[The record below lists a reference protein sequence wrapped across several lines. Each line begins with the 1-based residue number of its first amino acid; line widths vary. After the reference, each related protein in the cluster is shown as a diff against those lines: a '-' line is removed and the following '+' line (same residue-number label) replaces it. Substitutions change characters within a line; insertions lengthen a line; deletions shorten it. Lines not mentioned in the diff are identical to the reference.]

1 MEDSIELQAV
11 KALTGGIPAGVRPRL
26 LHSSGAVDLLSATPI
41 GVILGLAATV
51 RLTAP
56 LKIRPKWRGT
66 ASMKIV
72 VFGGLKRTG
81 ALHDGS
87 VVDLSYAYAKY
98 LRERTDEPNPL
109 EMAEVVVPSEL
120 SRLIE
125 GGSRTLDAV
134 QTTLDYLFDQAQDK
148 FGLRGETLVHP
159 AADVRLH
166 APRPNNARI
175 ACAGGNFADHAAA
188 MAVRMRGRPYEGDAY
203 QEIRNARFWGF
214 WKLGREIVG
223 PDGELI
229 YPDRCNRLDYE
240 GEIAIVLGKRGV
252 DLKPSQLRDYVWGV
266 TMLADWSIRAPR
278 ELPGGPLNFNFPKNF
293 DTSCSM
299 GPCIA
304 VGEADPTNIDME
316 THVNGECRQ
325 RFNTRDMVFT
335 FDEYLE
341 YLSRDFTLYPGDI
354 ISGGTAAG
362 TAADSSELLPD
373 KTSAPERFLKPG
385 DFVEMRSPS
394 IGSLNTRVVAKG
406 K

>member
-1 MEDSIELQAV
+1 
-11 KALTGGIPAGVRPRL
+11 
-26 LHSSGAVDLLSATPI
+26 
-41 GVILGLAATV
+41 
-51 RLTAP
+51 
-56 LKIRPKWRGT
+56 
-66 ASMKIV
+66 MKIV
-72 VFGGLKRTG
+72 VFGALKRTG

-203 QEIRNARFWGF
+203 QEIRNTGFWGF

-240 GEIAIVLGKRGV
+240 GEIAIVLGTRGV

-385 DFVEMRSPS
+385 DVVEMRSPP
-394 IGSLNTRVVAKG
+394 IGSLSTRVVAKS

>member
-1 MEDSIELQAV
+1 
-11 KALTGGIPAGVRPRL
+11 
-26 LHSSGAVDLLSATPI
+26 
-41 GVILGLAATV
+41 
-51 RLTAP
+51 
-56 LKIRPKWRGT
+56 
-66 ASMKIV
+66 MKIV
-72 VFGGLKRTG
+72 VFGALKRTG

-87 VVDLSYAYAKY
+87 IVDLSYAYAKY

-203 QEIRNARFWGF
+203 QEIRNAGFWGF
-214 WKLGREIVG
+214 WKLGREIVA

-252 DLKPSQLRDYVWGV
+252 DLKPSQLKEYVWGV

-316 THVNGECRQ
+316 TLVNGECRQ
-325 RFNTRDMVFT
+325 RFNTRDMVFS
-335 FDEYLE
+335 FGEYLE
-341 YLSRDFTLYPGDI
+341 HLSRDFTLYPGDV

-373 KTSAPERFLKPG
+373 RTFAPERFLKPG
-385 DFVEMRSPS
+385 DVVEMRSPS
-394 IGSLNTRVVAKG
+394 IGLLSTRVVAKR

>member
-1 MEDSIELQAV
+1 
-11 KALTGGIPAGVRPRL
+11 
-26 LHSSGAVDLLSATPI
+26 
-41 GVILGLAATV
+41 
-51 RLTAP
+51 
-56 LKIRPKWRGT
+56 
-66 ASMKIV
+66 MKIV
-72 VFGGLKRTG
+72 VFGALQRTG

-98 LRERTDEPNPL
+98 LRERTDAPNPL

-148 FGLRGETLVHP
+148 FGPRGETLVHP

-175 ACAGGNFADHAAA
+175 ACAGGNFADHAAG

-203 QEIRNARFWGF
+203 QEIRNTGFWGF

-223 PDGELI
+223 PDSELI

-316 THVNGECRQ
+316 TLVNGECRQ

-335 FDEYLE
+335 FGEYLE

-373 KTSAPERFLKPG
+373 KSSAPERFLKPG
-385 DFVEMRSPS
+385 DLVEMRSPS

>member
-1 MEDSIELQAV
+1 
-11 KALTGGIPAGVRPRL
+11 
-26 LHSSGAVDLLSATPI
+26 
-41 GVILGLAATV
+41 
-51 RLTAP
+51 
-56 LKIRPKWRGT
+56 
-66 ASMKIV
+66 MKIV
-72 VFGGLKRTG
+72 VFGALKRTG

-87 VVDLSYAYAKY
+87 IVDLSYAYAKY

-148 FGLRGETLVHP
+148 FGLRGETLVHR

-203 QEIRNARFWGF
+203 QEIRNAGFWGF

-223 PDGELI
+223 PDGELV
-229 YPDRCNRLDYE
+229 YPERCNRLDYE

-252 DLKPSQLRDYVWGV
+252 DLKPSQLKDYVWGV

-278 ELPGGPLNFNFPKNF
+278 EAPGGPLNFGFPKNF

-304 VGEADPTNIDME
+304 VGEIDPTTVEME
-316 THVNGECRQ
+316 TLVNGESRQ

-335 FDEYLE
+335 FGEYLE
-341 YLSRDFTLYPGDI
+341 YLSRDFTLYPGDV

-362 TAADSSELLPD
+362 TAADSSELLSD

-385 DFVEMRSPS
+385 DIVEMRSPS
-394 IGSLNTRVVAKG
+394 IGSLRTRVVG
-406 K
+406 KRK